1 MSEDLEVTQADI
13 WGRAFQAKGLVSAKG
28 ESTLTLGRLR
38 DKRQVRVSGEQ
49 QVVKAGEVHR
59 VGWYSFSQALAYEN

>member
-1 MSEDLEVTQADI
+1 MSEDLEVTQAGI
-13 WGRAFQAKGLVSAKG
+13 WGKAFQAKGVVSAKG
-28 ESTLTLGRLR
+28 ESTLGRLR

-59 VGWYSFSQALAYEN
+59 VGWHRVSHEN